1 MDVCTRLDD
10 TISLAALLVCIMRM
24 LYRLRVSNQRWR
36 MYTPMLIRE
45 NRWRAMRYSF
55 DEGLIDLG
63 KGGVV
68 GFENLLD
75 EILSLV
81 SDDAKALGCVEEVA
95 RTRNILTRGTSA
107 HRQLKCYELEQAD
120 GKEKTE
126 CLQAVVDMLIS
137 DTAEGV

>member
-1 MDVCTRLDD
+1 
-10 TISLAALLVCIMRM
+10 
-24 LYRLRVSNQRWR
+24 
-36 MYTPMLIRE
+36 MLIRE

-68 GFENLLD
+68 GFEDLLD

-81 SDDAKALGCVEEVA
+81 SDDARALGCVEEVA

-107 HRQLKCYELEQAD
+107 HRQLRRYALEQAD
-120 GKEKTE
+120 GKDEKE
-126 CLQAVVDMLIS
+126 CLRGVVDMLIA